1 MILTIGDTTV
11 DFDLDLTREYYKTHT
26 ICDCCDDKNYQ
37 TFAKSRFPELDKFLL
52 QFGVDIS
59 RPDETGSVYLEK
71 TGMIQYL
78 FVAYTVVGKIIK
90 VGQDTITQNANDLTI
105 KIAINNDYYPNEQK
119 SDCFSIVV
127 TGIEMQWLLDGEY
140 PDKPEKTLFQR
151 LTAHFKK

>member
-1 MILTIGDTTV
+1 MIHAIGNTTV

-26 ICDCCDDKNYQ
+26 VCDCCDDKYYQ

-59 RPDETGSVYLEK
+59 QPDETGSVYLEK

-78 FVAYTVVGKIIK
+78 FVAYTVVGRIIK
-90 VGQDTITQNANDLTI
+90 AGQDTITQNVNDLTI

-119 SDCFSIVV
+119 NDYFSIVV
-127 TGIEMQWLLDGEY
+127 TGIKMPWLLDGEY
-140 PDKPEKTLFQR
+140 PDKPKRLF
-151 LTAHFKK
+151 FKG